1 MTPYLC
7 PPLRP
12 CQPSDTDAVQHSPIP
27 QHPLSQNVLLN
38 PLNANFLANL
48 HKFHDILIFVLFQ
61 GQGCHR

>member
-1 MTPYLC
+1 MTHYLC

-12 CQPSDTDAVQHSPIP
+12 CQPSDTDAVQH
-27 QHPLSQNVLLN
+27 PLSQNVPLN

-48 HKFHDILIFVLFQ
+48 HKIHDILIFVLFQ